1 MDFTALKDEVTHVKS
16 KIEVEK
22 TSVDTKDLSL
32 SEPKN
37 GNGEPVFKKMK
48 KEACDN
54 VSEEVHSPASMPTEM
69 ESNENVTK
77 GELLIDTSTNMFLSH
92 LSFRFQLL
100 DDGPQDNESVK
111 KINEHVNGRN
121 EELAGEYQDESI
133 DIC

>member
-77 GELLIDTSTNMFLSH
+77 
-92 LSFRFQLL
+92 